1 MFFALAMFGLAAAAP
16 LSARC
21 DDNEIARQIIAQLK
35 EEKAAGR
42 LQGFDIDLKVEG
54 GVVYVKGRVATPEQE
69 SMVLETARLTPGVTK
84 VMRAI
89 QVTSAAAPAASVATE
104 INSSSRRPAEMEQ
117 AAQPAAPAPRIMP
130 SAEVSQP
137 ESLARASSRRNS
149 QEQSA
154 IQLLAGPAVAQPISL
169 APPPAAMPEASGQVA
184 PVSALK
190 IVAASDAASS
200 EPPSGNPDKEI
211 ADELGAKLRQEM
223 TLGRLDG
230 RELAYKVEK
239 GVVWLRGTVASA
251 EQEQMVI
258 RTAQATPGVT
268 KIMKNLQVA
277 GVQTAVATGSQVGGT
292 IQTAATQPAP
302 AAGLQKAGPAQPQ
315 LMPVNPYYGN
325 PYAGYYPAYNQ
336 TPVAFAPAQP
346 ASAEIADSVN
356 AAGAAG
362 MAPYCATSPTVAM
375 GAYGGAGVRYD
386 HPNLPGYAWPT
397 YAAYPNY
404 GAVTYP
410 KTYSPTVWPYIG
422 PFYPYPQVPLGWRKV
437 VLEWDDGWW
446 QLDFKD
452 QSRPWK
458 MR

>member
-89 QVTSAAAPAASVATE
+89 QVTGAADAAAPE
-104 INSSSRRPAEMEQ
+104 INASSRRPADAEPL
-117 AAQPAAPAPRIMP
+117 APPAPRVTP
-130 SAEVSQP
+130 SAELSQP
-137 ESLARASSRRNS
+137 ESLSRASSRRNS

-154 IQLLAGPAVAQPISL
+154 IQLLTGPAVAQPISL
-169 APPPAAMPEASGQVA
+169 APPPAAMPEASGSVA

-190 IVAASDAASS
+190 VVAASEAAPSG
-200 EPPSGNPDKEI
+200 PPSGNPDQEI
-211 ADELGAKLRQEM
+211 ADQLGSKLRQEM

-230 RELAYKVEK
+230 RDLAYKVEK

-268 KIMKNLQVA
+268 KIMKNIQVA
-277 GVQTAVATGSQVGGT
+277 GVQTASATGAEAGA
-292 IQTAATQPAP
+292 IPTAATP

-315 LMPVNPYYGN
+315 LMPVNPYHGH
-325 PYAGYYPAYNQ
+325 PYAGYYPGYNQ

-346 ASAEIADSVN
+346 ASAEIADSMN

-362 MAPYCATSPTVAM
+362 MGPYGAAAPTVAM

-386 HPNLPGYAWPT
+386 HPNLPAYAWPT

-437 VLEWDDGWW
+437 TLEWDDGWW